1 MTLIIEDG
9 SIVASANSYISVA
22 DAETYLVARGK
33 TSVTEAQLLQAMD
46 ALGAQPWNGYIVD
59 EDQALSW
66 PRQGVY
72 DCENRYIDTD
82 TVPAAIGYAQAY
94 LAYHIGQGNDPTA
107 IATDKVIQ
115 ETVDVLSVTYSDK
128 GSGKTSYSIA
138 SIPEVANLL
147 KCYVNYSGYLGR
159 A

>member
-1 MTLIIEDG
+1 
-9 SIVASANSYISVA
+9 
-22 DAETYLVARGK
+22 
-33 TSVTEAQLLQAMD
+33 
-46 ALGAQPWNGYIVD
+46 
-59 EDQALSW
+59 
-66 PRQGVY
+66 
-72 DCENRYIDTD
+72 